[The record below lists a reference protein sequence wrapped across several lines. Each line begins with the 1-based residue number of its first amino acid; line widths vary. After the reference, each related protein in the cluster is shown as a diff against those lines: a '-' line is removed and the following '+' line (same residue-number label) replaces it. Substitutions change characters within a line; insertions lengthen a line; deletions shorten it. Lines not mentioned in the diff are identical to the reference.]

1 MSKHS
6 WLRVGVVGWVMACAV
21 PASGDIISLPA
32 PAIEGGIPL
41 QSALAARQSRRQF
54 DPRPLSDQTLSTL
67 LWSAFGV
74 NRPDSG
80 KRTAPSA
87 VNWQQTDIYVAR
99 ADGLFLYEA
108 DGHRLRRLSGRDI
121 RAAAG
126 RQSFV
131 ATAPVVLI
139 YVADTARMR
148 GANEEARTFYSAT
161 DVGFISQNVYLF
173 CASENLATVVIGLVD
188 KPALARTLDLRPD
201 QKIILTQPVGYP
213 PDAGP
218 PAAEDAGVK
227 WRDGEYQ
234 GVARGYIDD
243 ITVKV
248 TIRNGRIHAVEPL
261 QHRENRPRT
270 ALEAIPERVV
280 ETQGIE
286 GIDAVTGATVTSR
299 AVLQAVKQALE
310 AAARP

>member
-1 MSKHS
+1 MHKCTA
-6 WLRVGVVGWVMACAV
+6 LVFGVIVWAI
-21 PASGDIISLPA
+21 ASMIVTAEDIISLPD
-32 PAIEGGIPL
+32 PAITGGMPL

-74 NRPDSG
+74 NRSDSG

-108 DGHRLRRLSGRDI
+108 ADHRLRRLSDRDI
-121 RAAAG
+121 RPAAG
-126 RQSFV
+126 RQAFV

-139 YVADTARMR
+139 YVADTTRMR
-148 GANEEARTFYSAT
+148 GANEESQTFYSAT
-161 DVGFISQNVYLF
+161 DTGFISQNVYLF
-173 CASENLATVVIGLVD
+173 CASEGLATVVVGLLD
-188 KPALARTLDLRPD
+188 KPALAQTLRLRPE
-201 QKIILTQPVGYP
+201 QKVILTQPVGYP
-213 PDAGP
+213 PDAAP
-218 PAAEDAGVK
+218 PDTEDAGAK

-243 ITVKV
+243 ITFKV
-248 TIRNGRIHAVEPL
+248 TIRDGRIHAIEPL
-261 QHRENRPRT
+261 QHRENRPLT
-270 ALEAIPERVV
+270 ALETIPARILDGQ
-280 ETQGIE
+280 TIE

-299 AVLQAVKQALE
+299 AVLQAVQQALE
-310 AAARP
+310 KAAQP